1 MIKKGAV
8 LLKVLSAITDK
19 VDLAKEKAL
28 KISVCIPTYN
38 MGQFIGRTIKSVLA
52 QTFKDFEVIISDNN
66 SQDNTEQVINYFRDP
81 RIKYFKNQANLGFA
95 KNLELC
101 RQRAACDIIYLL
113 AAKSLISKD
122 ALENTYKAFQ
132 LSADIGAVTRPYY
145 WFGEDVR
152 AVVRKKEQYDK
163 EKDAVISINDGI
175 KAVIA
180 VFKTLDNPGGL
191 AYRRSFIDTP
201 FHDDPFVEAA
211 YPFASIFKK
220 HKIVYLKDY
229 TMACPAF
236 LPSGSQNPLIYKKSP
251 VRIWVNLF
259 RNVLYEKEF
268 REIRNRCIKDFI
280 AVNYIGLVQIRNYA
294 KYRYLLREISLL
306 IRYRWQNIF
315 NLKFWF
321 FSIGTM
327 VIPKRI
333 LIRLVEIYKKR
344 LNSKIIELKN
354 RNHNI
359 YFNA

>member
-1 MIKKGAV
+1 
-8 LLKVLSAITDK
+8 
-19 VDLAKEKAL
+19 
-28 KISVCIPTYN
+28 

-52 QTFKDFEVIISDNN
+52 QTFKDFEIIISDNN
-66 SQDNTEQVINYFRDP
+66 SQDNTEQIIKNFYDP
-81 RIKYFKNQANLGFA
+81 RIRYFKNQANLGFTR
-95 KNLELC
+95 NLELC
-101 RQRAACDIIYLL
+101 KQKAVCDIIYLL

-132 LSADIGAVTRPYY
+132 LSSDIGAVTRPYY
-145 WFGEDVR
+145 WFGEDIGV
-152 AVVRKKEQYDK
+152 VVRKKEQYDK
-163 EKDAVISINDGI
+163 EKDAVVSINDGI
-175 KAVIA
+175 GAVIA
-180 VFKTLDNPGGL
+180 VFQTLDNPGGL
-191 AYRRSFIDTP
+191 AYRKSFIDIP

-251 VRIWVNLF
+251 VRTWANLF
-259 RNVLYEKEF
+259 RNVFYEKEF
-268 REIRNRCIKDFI
+268 KGIRDRCIKDFV

-294 KYRYLLREISLL
+294 KYGYLLREIFLL
-306 IRYRWQNIF
+306 VRYRWQNIF

-344 LNSKIIELKN
+344 FNSKIIEFKN
-354 RNHNI
+354 RNSSI
-359 YFNA
+359 CFNA